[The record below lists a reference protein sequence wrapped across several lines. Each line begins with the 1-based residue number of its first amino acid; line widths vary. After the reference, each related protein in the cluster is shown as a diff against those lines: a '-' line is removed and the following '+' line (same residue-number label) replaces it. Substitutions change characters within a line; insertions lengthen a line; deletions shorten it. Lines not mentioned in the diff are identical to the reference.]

1 MLLHEIINFVNA
13 TLSDVT
19 DDLRY
24 DDKWHEINP
33 FLLFGENNTNVLN
46 AYFKSPKKQEH
57 LLLHCHIPEAIQEV
71 SQGWPSKSS
80 SR

>member
-1 MLLHEIINFVNA
+1 LTFFFDHPLIILAWSARYRFMLLHGIINFVNA

-24 DDKWHEINP
+24 DDKWYEINP

-46 AYFKSPKKQEH
+46 AYFKSPKKQ
-57 LLLHCHIPEAIQEV
+57 
-71 SQGWPSKSS
+71 
-80 SR
+80 